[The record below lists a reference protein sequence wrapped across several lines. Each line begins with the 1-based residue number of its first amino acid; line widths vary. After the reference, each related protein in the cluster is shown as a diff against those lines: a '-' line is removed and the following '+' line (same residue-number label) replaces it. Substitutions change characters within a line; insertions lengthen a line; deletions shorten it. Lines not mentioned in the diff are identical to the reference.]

1 MYDIARALSDHDL
14 PTLRIIGEWYEL
26 DLTGFQKTACIE
38 TLADALSNIDMPEEI
53 TYLPPEE
60 STAFLALVEAGGRI
74 PVAKYER
81 NHGTVR
87 QMGPGRME
95 RDEPWLDPVSPAE
108 ALWYRGFLYRGFDD
122 NDESN
127 LEEYYFLPNELKEHF
142 PSDEVTV
149 NPDEG
154 DVGLPQL
161 AFTAPETILAASNN
175 AIDDLT
181 ALLAAAQIEP
191 LIEDQLARINKCL
204 LNDDPARLS
213 LLYTLAW
220 ELELLRPTNQGAKP
234 TRKVV
239 EWLQLNREDRV
250 RDLQDEWIRSSWSEL
265 FHTPGIECE
274 AGSWEHDPQLARR
287 TLLDFLPRDLNWYR
301 LADLIYAIK
310 EREPDFQ
317 RPGSNYDTWYI
328 RDKRSGEYLAGFRS
342 WDLVEGNQLAYTV
355 RCPLS
360 WLGLVDL
367 AYQSTGE
374 DTLFRITPT
383 TLSWLS
389 GQSVESESIS
399 IPIVIRDDASIVV
412 PFNANSYH
420 RFQVARI
427 ANAELP
433 IEGKPF
439 EYQLTPSSL
448 ERARQQGI
456 EPQRVLKFLK
466 EASGRPVPAST
477 SRAIERWGEFGTEGR
492 LEKVVVLRVR
502 DREILDKLRS
512 NPKTQPYISET
523 LGELAVAVREGDK
536 DQLRSA
542 AAQLGLLLDEYED

>member
-14 PTLRIIGEWYEL
+14 PTLRIIGEWYEI
-26 DLTGFQKTACIE
+26 DLTGLQKAACVTA
-38 TLADALSNIDMPEEI
+38 LAEALSQIDMPEEI

-60 STAFLALVEAGGRI
+60 STAFLALIEARGKI
-74 PVAKYER
+74 PVAKFER
-81 NHGTVR
+81 SHGTVR

-95 RDEPWLDPVSPAE
+95 REEPWLDPVSPAE

-122 NDESN
+122 SDESN
-127 LEEYYFLPNELKEHF
+127 LEEYYFLPDELKEHF
-142 PSDEVTV
+142 PSDEVSEV
-149 NPDEG
+149 SASG
-154 DVGLPQL
+154 DARLPQL
-161 AFTAPETILAASNN
+161 TFATPESFLAASDNLV
-175 AIDDLT
+175 DDVT
-181 ALLAAAQIEP
+181 ALLAAAQNEP
-191 LIEDQLARINKCL
+191 LVEDQLSRIAKCL

-239 EWLQLNREDRV
+239 DWLQLSREERA
-250 RDLQDEWIRSSWSEL
+250 RSLKDEWIRTSWSEL
-265 FHTPGIECE
+265 FYTPGIECE
-274 AGSWEHDPQLARR
+274 AGSWDHDPQLARKI
-287 TLLDFLPRDLNWYR
+287 LLDFLPRDSNWYR
-301 LADLIYAIK
+301 LSDLTYAIK
-310 EREPDFQ
+310 EKEPDFQ

-342 WDLVEGNQLAYTV
+342 WDHVEGNQLAYTM
-355 RCPLS
+355 RRPFL

-367 AYQSTGE
+367 AYEGMGE
-374 DTLFRITPT
+374 DTLFRLTPDAI
-383 TLSWLS
+383 SWLS
-389 GQSVESESIS
+389 GEAAEPESIS
-399 IPIVIRDDASIVV
+399 IPIVVRDDASIIV

-427 ANAELP
+427 ANAERP
-433 IEGKPF
+433 VEGKPF

-456 EPQRVLKFLK
+456 EPQRVLRFLK

-512 NPKTQPYISET
+512 NPKTQPFIAET
-523 LGELAVAVREGDK
+523 LGELAVAIREGDK
-536 DQLRSA
+536 DHLRSA